1 MKFIRDII
9 GEKRQMDKT
18 PNGAPV
24 DSFFADE
31 LIMNDAD
38 VTEET
43 EAGTEQEVNDLAENA
58 ETPATEETVLDSA
71 EAEEEASDFAEVFD
85 EVEDASTADDAE
97 DVSEDAEIALKSETP
112 VESEEEDLESAST
125 GEDFTKEID
134 RVLVSEHEPDESLE
148 RVFRAMNEPS
158 GESPTPEGTDDTAEE
173 LSEEPM
179 EPDAEMS
186 ATTTDD
192 PQTSEPEAP
201 LHAPNFSEFDP
212 NMPPVQTESTP
223 IEDSSQP
230 VEMPRPAVGRG
241 ASRHGRVKT
250 RLLGFNTTMQSD
262 IDPIKD
268 RDDANSAP
276 YTMFPVGWLMVV
288 EGEGRGSTFTLFNG
302 VNNIGRGED
311 QTVRLDFGD
320 NAISRENHASIAYD
334 PRHRSFFI
342 GHGGKA
348 NIVRRNDRPVLS
360 TEEMASG
367 DHITIGE
374 TTLRFVPLCGPDF
387 DWDKKQETGD
397 DHATRN

>member
-18 PNGAPV
+18 PSGAPV

-31 LIMNDAD
+31 LIMNEADTPEVTDDSREPDA
-38 VTEET
+38 
-43 EAGTEQEVNDLAENA
+43 NDLVDST
-58 ETPATEETVLDSA
+58 ETTSVDEALLDNTEDKA
-71 EAEEEASDFAEVFD
+71 EAPDFASVFDGDEEDVANTDGDASDVSEDPDPVSESASWD
-85 EVEDASTADDAE
+85 EVED
-97 DVSEDAEIALKSETP
+97 EDAET
-112 VESEEEDLESAST
+112 AST
-125 GEDFTKEID
+125 EDDFTKEVD

-158 GESPTPEGTDDTAEE
+158 EENSTSDTSSDVAEAHPEEDAEISEPAEE
-173 LSEEPM
+173 
-179 EPDAEMS
+179 
-186 ATTTDD
+186 
-192 PQTSEPEAP
+192 PQSSEPEAP
-201 LHAPNFSEFDP
+201 LHAPDFSELDP
-212 NMPPVQTESTP
+212 NMPPLQAEAAP
-223 IEDSSQP
+223 IAEPSEP

-250 RLLGFNTTMQSD
+250 RLLGFNTTMQTD

-268 RDDANSAP
+268 RDDANPAP

-288 EGEGRGSTFTLFNG
+288 EGEGRGSAFTLFNG

-360 TEEMASG
+360 TEEMAAG

-387 DWDKKQETGD
+387 DWDKKQETGEA
-397 DHATRN
+397 HAARN